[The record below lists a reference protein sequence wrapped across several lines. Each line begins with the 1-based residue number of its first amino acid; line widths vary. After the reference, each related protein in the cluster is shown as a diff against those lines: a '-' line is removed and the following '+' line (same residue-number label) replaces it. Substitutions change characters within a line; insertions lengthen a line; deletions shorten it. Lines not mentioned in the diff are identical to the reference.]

1 MPARAFKK
9 AIEESDAL
17 LFVTPEYNRGIPG
30 SLKNAIDWGSRP
42 KGNNAFAH
50 KPSAVIG
57 TSAGKIGTAVAQRE
71 LHSVLGA
78 VASPQMVSPG
88 GLRAVHAGPD
98 RRRGQDRGPED
109 RGVPREVPRR
119 VPEVPRQA
127 ARVIGLADKLSE
139 FRAGITAIDVDYVR
153 PKLAASHLV
162 VDGGRAAFVDTGT
175 THSLAT
181 LLYALEAKGIGRGD
195 VDWVLTT
202 HVHLDHAGG
211 AGALMRELPNARC
224 AVHPRGARHLAEPSK
239 LIAGSMAV
247 YGEERYRALYG
258 EILPID
264 AARIFEAADG
274 ARIRLGGRELELIH
288 TPGHAL
294 HHYCIVDAAN
304 ALIFSGDTF
313 GISYRDFD
321 VDGRAF
327 IFPTTTPVHF
337 DPDALCRSV
346 DRLMSYR
353 PRSIFLTHYAEVT
366 RARQARARDEGAGSG
381 LRRPGRALPGRAG
394 PRGQASPRHVCDD
407 GDLARR
413 APVSAGR
420 CQAAL
425 AAGRRHRTQLPGH
438 RELAGQD
445 LT

>member
-1 MPARAFKK
+1 MT
-9 AIEESDAL
+9 AIAE
-17 LFVTPEYNRGIPG
+17 
-30 SLKNAIDWGSRP
+30 
-42 KGNNAFAH
+42 
-50 KPSAVIG
+50 
-57 TSAGKIGTAVAQRE
+57 
-71 LHSVLGA
+71 
-78 VASPQMVSPG
+78 
-88 GLRAVHAGPD
+88 
-98 RRRGQDRGPED
+98 
-109 RGVPREVPRR
+109 
-119 VPEVPRQA
+119 
-127 ARVIGLADKLSE
+127 KLSE

-162 VDGGRAAFVDTGT
+162 VDEGRAAFVDTGT
-175 THSLAT
+175 THSLPA
-181 LLYALEAKGIGRGD
+181 LLYALEAKGIERGD

-274 ARIRLGGRELELIH
+274 AEIRLGGRALELIH

-366 RARQARARDEGAGSG
+366 DLERLAREMKERVLAFADLGARYRDAPDRADK
-381 LRRPGRALPGRAG
+381 LRRGMFAMMASWLDAHGF
-394 PRGQASPRHVCDD
+394 PRDD
-407 GDLARR
+407 ARR
-413 APVSAGR
+413 HWLLDDDIELN
-420 CQAAL
+420 CQGIENWL
-425 AAGRRHRTQLPGH
+425 DRT
-438 RELAGQD
+438 
-445 LT
+445 